1 MIQYEKQIY
10 SNEVSNRFMNK
21 KEKKKKCYLY
31 TRVSTVAQTE
41 GFSLE
46 AQTERLYEYAEYR
59 DLEIADEYCDA
70 GKSGKD
76 IKGRPAFQ
84 QMMEDIVCQKDNI
97 SYVLVFKL
105 SRFGRNAADILK
117 SLQLL
122 MDYGIDLICVEDA
135 IDSSTQGGRL
145 TLAILSAVAE
155 IERENIVVQ
164 FMAGKM
170 QKVMDG
176 KWSGGA
182 VPYGYCSQNKE
193 LLVVKEE
200 AEIVRLIYE
209 LYLQDSMAA
218 TSVVSYLNEN
228 GYVRKKNDSGKER
241 PFTFDFVTGIL
252 DNPFY
257 CGRLL
262 YNRRTN
268 KKGRDGKLIKKD
280 LDKIISVQGVHEP
293 IITEEEWGNVQKKRE
308 SLSKRNVKVD
318 EQERISLLS
327 GLVKC
332 PMCDTGMIATKNKSI
347 NKNKGGYYK
356 TLHYYACNNSRKA
369 NGRTCLFRHTYNQ
382 EKLDAAVF
390 EIIRKMSGTPEFK
403 SAVIAASGEKSDIGK
418 LEKNL
423 KQLRKKL
430 SSLEMRKRKLGT
442 ELDNLDVF
450 DEAYDK
456 KYEKIQSDLD
466 DCYDKV
472 EKIENKIAIVIGKI
486 KAANKGIRAAEN
498 IEAILD
504 NFEKLYEKMSCEERR
519 QMYRLFIERI
529 EVFPEEKPDGR
540 ILKSISFRF
549 SVPNEEE
556 GAISDGNMETDICFT
571 LDCSKT
577 ELTAAEAKATY
588 AEIKK
593 YIKDTFGA
601 NVHTLYIAQIKRKY
615 GLDMGKNYNLAADP
629 KKRVPQCPRDK
640 EKMLLETLKHF
651 KMLDAS
657 VEIMESEN
665 ANYEG

>member
-1 MIQYEKQIY
+1 
-10 SNEVSNRFMNK
+10 MNK

-257 CGRLL
+257 CGRVL

-369 NGRTCLFRHTYNQ
+369 NGRTCPFRHTYNQ

-472 EKIENKIAIVIGKI
+472 EEIENKIAIVIGKI